1 MPVCKKIILFYES
14 RKLEVLQMLSNPFK
28 SGLTFGKP
36 DEFVLEL
43 AAEQAKIEDQIWFNY
58 RVEFMLFI
66 KACRFYGFM
75 AADNKNQ
82 LNRDAEVLKN
92 NAGY

>member
-1 MPVCKKIILFYES
+1 MPTCKKIILFYES

-43 AAEQAKIEDQIWFNY
+43 AAE
-58 RVEFMLFI
+58 
-66 KACRFYGFM
+66 
-75 AADNKNQ
+75 
-82 LNRDAEVLKN
+82 
-92 NAGY
+92 